1 MNTIFSNKEIVLSLV
16 SIILTFAFSY
26 FIKDWLKS
34 YRKPNGKK
42 GGVLSLQTTIAF
54 SIIAVI
60 AMVTKDVM
68 LTALTVILAY
78 FISRNQIE
86 NKQSF
91 IYQIIISIIVG
102 LGIPYIIFWIVNEK
116 LSGNNSNYTMIE
128 REYNEPREHNESK
141 DERHEA
147 DSSPDLKLETSN
159 KEIDSPINS
168 PIPNNLTEE
177 EQEFLNNLT

>member
-26 FIKDWLKS
+26 FIKDWLRS

-91 IYQIIISIIVG
+91 IYQIIVSIIVG

-116 LSGNNSNYTMIE
+116 LSGNSSNYTMIE
-128 REYNEPREHNESK
+128 PREHEEHKEK
-141 DERHEA
+141 DERYEA
-147 DSSPDLKLETSN
+147 DSSPDLKLEPETES
-159 KEIDSPINS
+159 KIDSPINS